1 MGVIKLRMMISI
13 LSFATLG
20 VCLLARNTWVSL
32 VLIAVC
38 LLIALALLGKNI
50 SLLYNITD
58 DNPNKKTIRLVTVF
72 NAVCFLAVIII
83 VVLNVT
89 GRIKLTDNSESML
102 ASAITSLVILIL
114 GNLCPKL
121 PYSKYTGLRLPWTLA
136 DEATWILAH
145 RILGYT
151 AIPIGVSNII
161 AMFTFHETTI
171 RNGFAVGAFLL
182 WVAIASLISLVAFY
196 KRGANN
202 TNEY

>member
-1 MGVIKLRMMISI
+1 MGN
-13 LSFATLG
+13 F
-20 VCLLARNTWVSL
+20 
-32 VLIAVC
+32 
-38 LLIALALLGKNI
+38 
-50 SLLYNITD
+50 
-58 DNPNKKTIRLVTVF
+58 
-72 NAVCFLAVIII
+72 
-83 VVLNVT
+83 
-89 GRIKLTDNSESML
+89 
-102 ASAITSLVILIL
+102 
-114 GNLCPKL
+114 CPKL

-202 TNEY
+202 SNEY